1 MTRTT
6 RRPRRQ
12 AGFTLIEV
20 MVALIVA
27 GLVVLM
33 AQRIFGAT
41 ADGVAAV
48 RASRARLDREANA
61 HRWLASAFLSL
72 EVGLEG
78 SASFEGT
85 PHGMTFTSRLATEHG
100 WAERSKVSLAI
111 KNAQFI
117 ARTESGSPVVLSSDA
132 AEVAFDYLLEPG
144 ADAQWVGTWSSPVSA
159 PLAVRVRVS
168 RAGTVDTALFLIRG
182 RG

>member
-6 RRPRRQ
+6 HRPRRR

-33 AQRIFGAT
+33 AQRIFGAA

-48 RASRARLDREANA
+48 GESRARLDREANA

-85 PHGMTFTSRLATEHG
+85 PHGMTFTSRLPTAHG
-100 WAERSKVSLAI
+100 WAERSKGSGVEPPIDRSL
-111 KNAQFI
+111 
-117 ARTESGSPVVLSSDA
+117 R
-132 AEVAFDYLLEPG
+132 
-144 ADAQWVGTWSSPVSA
+144 
-159 PLAVRVRVS
+159 S
-168 RAGTVDTALFLIRG
+168 R
-182 RG
+182 

>member
-1 MTRTT
+1 MTRTAS
-6 RRPRRQ
+6 RPRRR

-20 MVALIVA
+20 MVALTVA

-48 RASRARLDREANA
+48 RESRARLDREANA

-78 SASFEGT
+78 SAPFEGS
-85 PHGMTFTSRLATEHG
+85 PRGMTFTSRLAAEHG
-100 WAERSKVSLAI
+100 WAERSKVSLGIEDAR
-111 KNAQFI
+111 FI
-117 ARTESGSPVVLSSDA
+117 ALTGNGSRLVLSSGA

-144 ADAQWVGTWSSPVSA
+144 ADARWVGTWSSPASA